1 VTDRMLIIADDLTGA
16 ADSGLACALHGVRTL
31 ILLNSS
37 DESIEGWKE
46 LESNGVLSFD
56 ANTRGLS
63 SGHASVV
70 VHELIRRFDKNSS
83 ALLFKKVDS
92 TLRGN
97 VAAEIAAAL
106 RVRRALG
113 SPRNKIVAL
122 LAPAFPAYGRI
133 TIQGRLLLQ
142 ERFLERADMWQQE
155 AFSPRSD
162 IAEILCGAGLT
173 SGTIDLSILRSEERA
188 LQDAMLRLINEVD
201 VIICDAETDEDLRA
215 IAVASMV
222 LDRRSVWA
230 GSAGLAAHI
239 PPAAG
244 IPRQMGKTTLPSF
257 DAGPTLFLVG
267 SFAPISQEQARQL
280 AMSSSVFS
288 LIIPYQLMLDDQG
301 SESRQELSCAI
312 ANHLERCD
320 DVLLALDSADRCSN
334 DQGLRLTRS
343 LAQTI
348 KPFAATIGAL
358 VATGGETA
366 RAIMDEWNIQRL
378 EVLGEVETGV
388 ALSRPVNWSR
398 NIPVIT
404 KAGGFGTPETLVHC
418 RRFLQDLKRVNP
430 SHI

>member
-1 VTDRMLIIADDLTGA
+1 
-16 ADSGLACALHGVRTL
+16 
-31 ILLNSS
+31 
-37 DESIEGWKE
+37 
-46 LESNGVLSFD
+46 
-56 ANTRGLS
+56 
-63 SGHASVV
+63 
-70 VHELIRRFDKNSS
+70 
-83 ALLFKKVDS
+83 
-92 TLRGN
+92 
-97 VAAEIAAAL
+97 
-106 RVRRALG
+106 
-113 SPRNKIVAL
+113 
-122 LAPAFPAYGRI
+122 
-133 TIQGRLLLQ
+133 
-142 ERFLERADMWQQE
+142 
-155 AFSPRSD
+155 
-162 IAEILCGAGLT
+162 
-173 SGTIDLSILRSEERA
+173 
-188 LQDAMLRLINEVD
+188 
-201 VIICDAETDEDLRA
+201 
-215 IAVASMV
+215 
-222 LDRRSVWA
+222 
-230 GSAGLAAHI
+230 
-239 PPAAG
+239 
-244 IPRQMGKTTLPSF
+244 MGKTTLPSF